1 MWVRGYRS
9 DAHRTVGLVAVELD
23 EALAI
28 VRGFLDPLLA
38 AVEAGSGTPSLSGG
52 SRGEHGGRLG

>member
-9 DAHRTVGLVAVELD
+9 DAQRTVDLVAVELD
-23 EALAI
+23 DALAI

-38 AVEAGSGTPSLSGG
+38 GVAVSTAAD
-52 SRGEHGGRLG
+52 RG